1 MEEDDRGVV
10 LPGTEVIGKPKR
22 ILKFI
27 GLEKSQK
34 NNSSL
39 KKINFYIIREILY
52 LPQISPLGSKLM
64 DLIAHLKPNHQKKAG
79 CLMVILNG

>member
-1 MEEDDRGVV
+1 MKTEMEEDDRGVV

-39 KKINFYIIREILY
+39 KK
-52 LPQISPLGSKLM
+52 KLTF
-64 DLIAHLKPNHQKKAG
+64 I
-79 CLMVILNG
+79 

>member
-1 MEEDDRGVV
+1 MFSDVLAKNSEIWLAFVLLHKRRELKKTFMYENRDGEDDRGVV
-10 LPGTEVIGKPKR
+10 LPGTKVIGKPKR

-39 KKINFYIIREILY
+39 KKN
-52 LPQISPLGSKLM
+52 
-64 DLIAHLKPNHQKKAG
+64 
-79 CLMVILNG
+79 

>member
-1 MEEDDRGVV
+1 MKTEMEEDDCGVV

-39 KKINFYIIREILY
+39 KK
-52 LPQISPLGSKLM
+52 KLTF
-64 DLIAHLKPNHQKKAG
+64 I
-79 CLMVILNG
+79 